1 MTSKNLNN
9 YLIKVAG
16 ENPAFKILQAF
27 KDSSYY
33 NKKASLSPKTAFK
46 EFLGSGYINNIPTTE
61 EQLISFFREVMRAT
75 PAELQ
80 RMKNKFD
87 RFSNTIYKFVMQES
101 GKYGDKQQ

>member
-1 MTSKNLNN
+1 MTNKNLSN

-27 KDSSYY
+27 KSSSHY
-33 NKKASLSPKTAFK
+33 NKKASLGPKIAFK
-46 EFLGSGYINNIPTTE
+46 EFLGSGYINNMPTTE

-87 RFSNTIYKFVMQES
+87 RFSNIIYSFIIGEWER
-101 GKYGDKQQ
+101 